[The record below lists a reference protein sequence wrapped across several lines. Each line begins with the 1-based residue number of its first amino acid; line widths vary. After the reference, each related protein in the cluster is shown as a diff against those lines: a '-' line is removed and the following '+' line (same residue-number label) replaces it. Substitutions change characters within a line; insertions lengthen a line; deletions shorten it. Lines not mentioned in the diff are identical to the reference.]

1 MHLSHITSAIAI
13 LCVLT
18 LSFASAIDRFE
29 TSSGT
34 NKKISLDSRGNFKF
48 KKYIKSSK
56 FCSSSAKKPSAC
68 MVAYG
73 ITNIGHKDDTPIEVG
88 TFAFPCDGD
97 ANLENFNH
105 EKSTKFYG
113 LNQAIG
119 FTTFIT
125 TAKPDYNNVIL
136 NFEKYGPLKGQVHAP
151 VLSIDGHQLPLTNIT
166 LVAKTWPAADEHL
179 IWVASYPCKK

>member
-18 LSFASAIDRFE
+18 LSFASAIDRFD

-34 NKKISLDSRGNFKF
+34 NKKILLGSRGDSTFITNI
-48 KKYIKSSK
+48 KYSE
-56 FCSSSAKKPSAC
+56 FCSKSAEQPSAC

-88 TFAFPCDGD
+88 TFAFPCP
-97 ANLENFNH
+97 ANTLKKFNH
-105 EKSTKFYG
+105 EKSTKYYG

-119 FTTFIT
+119 FTTFSN
-125 TAKPDYNNVIL
+125 TAKEDYNNVIL
-136 NFEKYGPLKGQVHAP
+136 NFEKYGPLKGDVHAP
-151 VLSIDGHQLPLTNIT
+151 VLSIDGHQLPVTNIT
-166 LVAKTWPAADEHL
+166 RVAKTWPAAGDHL